1 MNEKYPIIKFGAFT
15 YMHKIKKIIFRDNI
29 PILLNNVIDFSEA
42 QDKSIV
48 GWYSDTRNTLYI
60 APAYGNKI
68 IANQDSGCM
77 FKCCLN
83 LEKII
88 GLSILD
94 TSNVKSMSYMFS
106 GCIRLKE
113 LDVSSFNTSNVLSMS
128 HMFEWCTDLRK
139 LDLSAFDTSHV
150 IYMEEM
156 FDYCRN
162 IRELY
167 LSNFNTSSVRLM
179 ESMFRDCLKLKK
191 LNLKNFDISNVISM
205 RNMFRNC
212 ENLEVVYKPKNFYEY
227 ANKIYTENMFDGC
240 TKIKCV

>member
-1 MNEKYPIIKFGAFT
+1 MERKPIIGYVSF
-15 YMHKIKKIIFRDNI
+15 YLEHEQEEIVI
-29 PILLNNVIDFSEA
+29 LNNANNAGIYAMDISANGDGSV
-42 QDKSIV
+42 V
-48 GWYSDTRNTLYI
+48 GWEDPDCNILFV
-60 APAYGNKI
+60 APTCGNKV
-68 IANQDSGCM
+68 IANEDSDYM
-77 FKCCLN
+77 FKCCLD

-94 TSNVKSMSYMFS
+94 TSNVKDMSYMFS

-150 IYMEEM
+150 VYMEEM

-240 TKIKCV
+240 VKIKCV